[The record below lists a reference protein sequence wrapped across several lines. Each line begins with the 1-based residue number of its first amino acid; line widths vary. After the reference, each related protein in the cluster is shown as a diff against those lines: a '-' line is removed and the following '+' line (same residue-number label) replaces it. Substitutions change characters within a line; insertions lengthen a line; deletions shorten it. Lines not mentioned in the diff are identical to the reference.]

1 MTAVQNLDA
10 LVIGAGQAGLAAAW
24 HLQRAGLNFLVLEA
38 SDAVGGA
45 WNLYYDSLTLFSPRR
60 FSELPGMAF
69 PKAAGECPRKNEVSA
84 YLAAYADRFGFPIRT
99 RCNIVSV
106 RHDGQLFTALNDG
119 GNVFEAANVIVAAGG
134 FATPNWPK
142 IPGEN
147 TFKGTTLHAYAYR
160 NPTGYEGKRI
170 VVVGGGNSAV
180 QIAAELADCA
190 DVTLA
195 TRQPIK
201 YLPARVLG
209 VDLHYWLW
217 LTRFDRTRLFNGE
230 GTPVLD
236 NGTYKAIIAAGRP
249 RHRAMF
255 SRYTENGVAWPD
267 GEENEID
274 AVIYATGYRP
284 TASFLAELLGALDVD
299 GRPRQHNGV
308 ADLVPGLFFVGIPN
322 QRNLASATLRGVG
335 PDAAYIV
342 RAMKRR

>member
-1 MTAVQNLDA
+1 MTTVSSLDA
-10 LVIGAGQAGLAAAW
+10 LIIGAGQAGLAAAW

-60 FSELPGMAF
+60 FSGLPGMVF
-69 PKAAGECPRKNEVSA
+69 PTGEGEYPRKDEVSA
-84 YLAAYADRFGFPIRT
+84 YLSAYADRFGFPIRT
-99 RCNIVSV
+99 RCNIVAV
-106 RHDGQLFTALNDG
+106 RHDGGLFTVLNDG
-119 GNVFEAANVIVAAGG
+119 GDVFEALNVIVATGG

-195 TRQPIK
+195 TREPIK
-201 YLPARVLG
+201 YLPARLLG
-209 VDLHYWLW
+209 LDLHYWLW
-217 LTRFDRTRLFNGE
+217 LTRFDRTRLFNGG

-236 NGTYKAIIAAGRP
+236 DGTYKATIAAGRP

-255 SRYTENGVAWPD
+255 SRYTENGVVWPD
-267 GEENEID
+267 GEENEINT
-274 AVIYATGYRP
+274 VIYATGYRP
-284 TASFLAELLGALDVD
+284 TAGFLGELPGALDVG
-299 GRPRQHNGV
+299 GRPRQHNGI

-322 QRNLASATLRGVG
+322 QRSLASATLRGVG